1 MSWLRRFRVLLLV
14 ILHSAICSSL
24 FRAQSGPDNDPAAAQ
39 GYVDNAFHD
48 SSFDSINEFN
58 GQLTVPIQ
66 LGPDYPVGPSLKL
79 QLMLVYNSRVWE
91 YGAPVPE
98 DTNGAWRPIV
108 GDPALGIGWNLTPG
122 KVVPCGSGLQRVCF
136 SRSDGAEIVFFS
148 ETPGA
153 TVWQTQDGNR
163 YRLSRAGASGPYT
176 MSDGDGLTYTF
187 DHQVSGYDD
196 VRTSAPGYTRDF
208 GRGRDGWYLT
218 EIRDLYG
225 NRIEVEYWPAASSC
239 TTGCMDCS
247 GTNSWIPR
255 YFRVQPVGEAEDLVA
270 EVLLDAG
277 QTQPVSGVRFKVR
290 QGPSEAWVDWNFIYT
305 DVTVSRAGFSGC
317 EAPVVKA
324 LSRVELPS
332 DIAGLAGGQRA
343 RYEFIYWQGQGLA
356 FDGLLKTMKLPTGVD
371 VAYAYGN
378 YHFYSAR
385 RASFPTSE
393 CNPQKPPTS
402 NQFVRRS
409 SVITVDGGG
418 FAPPPEGGT
427 SGPCLPGVD
436 VRLWSQTQSG
446 VVRRT
451 VSGLGVPTGQTAY
464 TQYSAPNGELG
475 GTDTDIQ
482 QTMTAVLPPPDADG
496 RRRGR
501 VTLFYASEASPDDES
516 LPGGRMGTELWTANY
531 EGDPNHGG
539 VDTNSV
545 PLSPVCTSSPPSTLC
560 VKNAIRVVQQS
571 QQLIPFRHSSGQTTY
586 YEPVTSDDPYALSYC
601 GSCKQ
606 HSVAFSPE
614 PTWASNGRHY
624 SLETHSGNLGGD
636 ARTIETIWDPRPDPW
651 LRNLFTRKIESLPGP
666 PSGAPA
672 GTRTVVD
679 RSYAFGSNGFL
690 SAVWTWDQPSRRIL
704 AECRYSDLAGN
715 VQHRVTATDVTGNYQ
730 QTPATSPCPGSLGAW
745 GTAIGTNND
754 AFGESHTFSRGLQT
768 QRYSLRGQSS
778 IGWFAER
785 VERHPATG
793 WVTTSYDTAGVS
805 TGMINDSIGRV
816 VSISPSGE
824 APTAVAYD
832 SPVKTTAS
840 RSGSGNTWQRYLYD
854 SLGRLSREIRQM
866 PGAYAVRVREY
877 DAAGNSTFE
886 SEWGSCGF
894 PDGDCV
900 TVRPAGTSFSDFD
913 PFGRPRLIRRADGS
927 RTTFSFADGSA
938 THSDSVKTVNVENV
952 GGACSAGSC
961 SGGATATMVHRSD
974 AFGRVTSVTEPA
986 APASDVTDYVYDVAG
1001 KLVKVSQGP
1010 QQSRTFLY
1018 DSFGFPLTETT
1029 PEAGT
1034 VDFQTTYPPTGV
1046 AYSDV
1051 GSLGNVRSRK
1061 EGGGTVVRTFAHDP
1075 AGRLKAESGGGTTY
1089 VTNCWDGE
1097 AVSPCAAAGG
1107 TYPGGKLTQRIG
1119 ANPGKPS
1126 TVTETFTYS
1135 GLGGRLSR
1143 KNVSVTNTPS
1153 GTLTAIQDWIWNSLG
1168 LPATHTHPRI
1178 GADAAVTTSY
1188 TYSLGYPTLLQ
1199 VGTTQ
1204 IVKSTTYSPS
1214 GALTQ
1219 WRAGNDVITSI
1230 DPDSSGIPRP
1240 ASISTSG
1247 STGGGFSSGPY
1258 VYDGAGNIQRID
1270 LNTFVY
1276 DARSR
1281 LLSAYG
1287 KSYAYDRWGN
1297 LNPTD
1302 RVDPTTNRLV
1312 PGLVSYDLRGNL
1324 LSTAGQSYSYDALSR
1339 QTRSGGERYLYDG
1352 GGERIARVTG
1362 GERYYTITPCRLLD
1376 TRPSNSLAHGETRVV
1391 PVTGGSC
1398 GVAAGATSVTG
1409 NLTVVA
1415 PGHGGF
1421 LRLSPSGT
1429 APATSTLNFSAG
1441 QIRAN
1446 NFTLG
1451 LSAEGA
1457 LDLLAFSGTGTG
1469 LTDAIID
1476 LSGYFMTNPSSE
1488 SWALTFREEGNRISS
1503 EYLGAVRQKDYFY
1516 LGNLLVATRTGTGSG
1531 TWLYYASDHLGTP
1544 RLVTNASKAKVEEH
1558 SYDAFGI
1565 EMTGGFGNQPLKF
1578 AAMERDGTS
1587 KNDYVHARFQSSEL
1601 GRFLSPD
1608 VLGGKPE
1615 DPQTWNRYAYARN
1628 NPIKFVDP
1636 NGMEFGYPGQQ
1647 QDLNQVLAAQAIA
1660 RGDELFRGEPL
1671 PVRGGPVG
1679 PEEALGTAAFLSGA
1693 GQFATGLLRLGAQSL
1708 ARSSI
1713 RSGEI
1718 IFKEFATSKGPLEIA
1733 AEAGVQG
1740 KTLLLKD
1747 IAVYPRGAEKLA
1759 LGTKEVLQ
1767 LAGQLAR
1774 EAQKLGFEK
1783 LVITGVRT
1791 TGANPGKL
1799 VKITIDIAQFLA
1811 R

>member
-1 MSWLRRFRVLLLV
+1 MSRPFLSQTLSTSLWLACLLAGRL
-14 ILHSAICSSL
+14 S
-24 FRAQSGPDNDPAAAQ
+24 AQSGPDNDPAAAQ

-58 GQLTVPIQ
+58 GQLTVPIPV
-66 LGPDYPVGPSLKL
+66 GPEYPVGPSLKL
-79 QLMLVYNSRVWE
+79 QLMLVYNSKVWD

-98 DTNGAWRPIV
+98 DALGSWRPIV

-136 SRSDGAEIVFFS
+136 SRSDGAEIVFFP

-218 EIRDLYG
+218 EIRDLHT
-225 NRIEVEYWPAASSC
+225 NRIEIEYWTGASSC

-277 QTQPVSGVRFKVR
+277 QAQPVSGVRFKVR
-290 QGPSEAWVDWNFIYT
+290 QGVSEAWVDWNFIYA
-305 DVTVSRAGFSGC
+305 DVTISRAGFSGC
-317 EAPVVKA
+317 QTPVVKA

-332 DIAGLAGGQRA
+332 DIAGLTAGQRA
-343 RYEFIYWQGQGLA
+343 RYEFTYWQGQGLA

-409 SVITVDGGG
+409 SPITVDGGG
-418 FAPPPEGGT
+418 LAPPPEGGT

-436 VRLWSQTQSG
+436 ARLWSQIQSG

-451 VSGLGVPTGQTAY
+451 VSGAGVTTGQIDY
-464 TQYSAPNGELG
+464 VQYSAPHGELG
-475 GTDTDIQ
+475 GTDTDVQ
-482 QTMTAVLPPPDADG
+482 QSMTAVLPPPDIDG

-516 LPGGRMGTELWTANY
+516 LPGGRMGAELWTGTY

-539 VDTNSV
+539 INSGSV
-545 PLSPVCTSSPPSTLC
+545 PLSPVCSTTPPSALC

-586 YEPVTSDDPYALSYC
+586 YEPVTSDDPYAATYC
-601 GSCKQ
+601 SSCKQ
-606 HSVAFSPE
+606 HSVALSPE
-614 PTWASNGRHY
+614 PTWESNGRNY

-636 ARTIETIWDPRPDPW
+636 ARTIETIWDSRPDPW
-651 LRNLFTRKIESLPGP
+651 LRNLFTRKIESLSGP
-666 PSGAPA
+666 PTGAPS
-672 GTRTVVD
+672 GTRIVVD
-679 RSYAFGSNGFL
+679 RSYSFGSNGFL
-690 SAVWTWDQPSRRIL
+690 NAVWTWDQPSRRIQ
-704 AECRYSDLAGN
+704 AECRYADLAGN
-715 VQHRVTATDVTGNYQ
+715 VQHGATATDVTASDYSQYPAANPCFGTLAQWGSSIGN
-730 QTPATSPCPGSLGAW
+730 
-745 GTAIGTNND
+745 NND
-754 AFGESHTFSRGLQT
+754 AFGESHLFSRGLIT
-768 QRYSLRGQSS
+768 QRYWLRGQSS
-778 IGWFAER
+778 IGWFTER
-785 VERHPATG
+785 VDRHPATG

-805 TGMINDSIGRV
+805 TTMTYDSVGRV
-816 VSISPSGE
+816 VSLSPSGE

-840 RSGSGNTWQRYLYD
+840 RSGSGNTWQRYVYD
-854 SLGRLSREIRQM
+854 GLGRLSREIRQI
-866 PGAYAVRVREY
+866 PIAYAVRVREY

-886 SEWGSCGF
+886 SEWGSCGS
-894 PDGDCV
+894 PDGDCL

-927 RTTFSFADGSA
+927 RTTISFADGSA
-938 THSDSVKTVNVENV
+938 SHSDTLRTISVENV
-952 GGACSAGSC
+952 GGSCSGGSC
-961 SGGATATMVHRSD
+961 SGGATATTVHRSD

-1018 DSFGFPLTETT
+1018 DSFGFPLSETT

-1034 VDFQTTYPPTGV
+1034 SDFQTIYPATGI

-1061 EGGGTVVRTFAHDP
+1061 EGGGTVVRTFAYDP
-1075 AGRLKAESGGGTTY
+1075 AGRLKAESGGGATY
-1089 VTNCWDGE
+1089 LTNCWDGE

-1135 GLGGRLSR
+1135 GLGGRLTR
-1143 KNVSVTNTPS
+1143 KDVAVTNTPA
-1153 GTLTAIQDWIWNSLG
+1153 GTLTAIQDWTWNTLG
-1168 LPATHTHPRI
+1168 LLATHTHPRI
-1178 GADAAVTTSY
+1178 GADAAVTTTY
-1188 TYSLGYPTLLQ
+1188 TYSFGYPTLLQ

-1204 IVKSTTYSPS
+1204 VVKSASYSPS

-1219 WRAGNDVITSI
+1219 WKAGNDVITSI
-1230 DPDSSGIPRP
+1230 GQDGSGIPRP

-1247 STGGGFSSGPY
+1247 STGGSFSSGSY
-1258 VYDGAGNIQRID
+1258 FYDGAGNIQRINND
-1270 LNTFVY
+1270 TFIY

-1302 RVDPTTNRLV
+1302 RVDPTTNRLL
-1312 PGLVSYDLRGNL
+1312 PGLASYDLRGNL

-1352 GGERIARVTG
+1352 SGERIARVTG

-1376 TRPSNSLAHGETRVV
+1376 TRPSNSLAHGETRVM

-1429 APATSTLNFSAG
+1429 SPATSTLNFSAG

-1451 LSAEGA
+1451 LSVEGA

-1476 LSGYFMTNPSSE
+1476 LSGYFMTSPSSE

-1531 TWLYYASDHLGTP
+1531 TWLYYASDHLGSP
-1544 RLVTNASKAKVEEH
+1544 RLVTNASKAKVEDH

-1565 EMTGGFGNQPLKF
+1565 ELTQSFGNQPLKF
-1578 AAMERDGTS
+1578 AAMERDGAS

-1615 DPQTWNRYAYARN
+1615 DPQTWNRYTYARN
-1628 NPIKFVDP
+1628 NPLKYVDPDGKAFDTFVDVISI
-1636 NGMEFGYPGQQ
+1636 GY
-1647 QDLNQVLAAQAIA
+1647 DLFDIGRSVY
-1660 RGDELFRGEPL
+1660 RGE
-1671 PVRGGPVG
+1671 G
-1679 PEEALGTAAFLSGA
+1679 ASGTQL
-1693 GQFATGLLRLGAQSL
+1693 
-1708 ARSSI
+1708 
-1713 RSGEI
+1713 
-1718 IFKEFATSKGPLEIA
+1718 
-1733 AEAGVQG
+1733 
-1740 KTLLLKD
+1740 
-1747 IAVYPRGAEKLA
+1747 LA
-1759 LGTKEVLQ
+1759 LGADIAGAAIPFVTGGGAAVRAAIRSSEATAALRVTKAVNLPSWRTVAIDVQHIASGHMKGGARVSEAKALFPERMSKAQVEK
-1767 LAGQLAR
+1767 AVR
-1774 EAQKLGFEK
+1774 EAYRFGQKIATQGDRVLLEGITRDGLKIRLWLNK
-1783 LVITGVRT
+1783 LTKVVETAFPV
-1791 TGANPGKL
+1791 
-1799 VKITIDIAQFLA
+1799 F
-1811 R
+1811 